1 MSRDTTVLTYGTLDL
16 FHHGHVRL
24 LARLYG
30 MGTRLIV
37 GCSTDAFNAG
47 KGKTCAVPY
56 AQRYEILAACR
67 YVDMVIPEHSW
78 AQKRSDIVNH
88 NVAIFAMGD
97 DWTGKFDDL
106 KDVARVVYLPR
117 TPDVSSTQ
125 IKAQVRTAQSS

>member
-1 MSRDTTVLTYGTLDL
+1 M
-16 FHHGHVRL
+16 
-24 LARLYG
+24 
-30 MGTRLIV
+30 
-37 GCSTDAFNAG
+37 
-47 KGKTCAVPY
+47 
-56 AQRYEILAACR
+56 
-67 YVDMVIPEHSW
+67 IPEYSW